1 MLKDVAGSKSLST
14 ASPDSV
20 TSVTCA
26 QCEPAFIC
34 EKHRAPVVNLPILV
48 FCEWYLVTAEHRNK
62 LPACRRPSEKQGP
75 HQEES
80 TSAETKEPSIKDQL
94 KSFGETV
101 KAAATSVGEQTK
113 AAFEKLHNSEF
124 ATSARKIFSDGIEK
138 IKNKFSK

>member
-1 MLKDVAGSKSLST
+1 MKLLLALS
-14 ASPDSV
+14 
-20 TSVTCA
+20 
-26 QCEPAFIC
+26 
-34 EKHRAPVVNLPILV
+34 VVLMALAVLP
-48 FCEWYLVTAEHRNK
+48 
-62 LPACRRPSEKQGP
+62 
-75 HQEES
+75 ES